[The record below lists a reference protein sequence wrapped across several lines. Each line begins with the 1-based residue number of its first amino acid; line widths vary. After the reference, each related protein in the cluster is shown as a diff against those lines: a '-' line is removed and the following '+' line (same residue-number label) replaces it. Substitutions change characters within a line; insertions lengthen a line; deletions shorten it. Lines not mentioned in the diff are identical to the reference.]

1 MSRLSEAG
9 VVVASLGLRPGPDT
23 TLDVLRALASCD
35 RVFHDVDE
43 GAAALLARHCRKV
56 EKAPSAAEI
65 VAAARGER
73 VGLALRLTPPW
84 GGALAEECRRVCAR
98 EKIPFQ
104 TVATISPLGG
114 MVAQAAAFFGG
125 GPFGALG
132 LQAFEVSSAAAL
144 KPEPAPWLPLV
155 VYAEGPGPHPWA
167 EVARWLSDSYRPS
180 HRVKVCAE
188 DGRPMGVSRISELGR
203 SAFGAAA
210 VFIPPSRKA
219 ARIPT
224 VHVNSPRAAGRRR

>member
-43 GAAALLARHCRKV
+43 GAAAMLARHCRKV
-56 EKAPSAAEI
+56 EKAPPAAAI
-65 VAAARGER
+65 VAAARGRR

-84 GGALAEECRRVCAR
+84 GGALAGECRRLCAR
-98 EKIPFQ
+98 EKVPFQ

-125 GPFGALG
+125 GPFGTLG
-132 LQAFEVSSAAAL
+132 MQAFEVSSAAAL

-155 VYAEGPGPHPWA
+155 VYAEGPGPHPWG
-167 EVARWLSDSYRPS
+167 EVSEWLSGAYRPS

-188 DGRPMGVSRISELGR
+188 DGKAMTTARLDELADVS
-203 SAFGAAA
+203 AAA

-219 ARIPT
+219 
-224 VHVNSPRAAGRRR
+224 VRRPA